1 MNDPR
6 PTLTV
11 IAGTNGA
18 GKSSIVGMFM
28 RRHGGEYYNADE
40 WARGLLGDDPE
51 LSQTEANGLAWL
63 AGKEMLEAAIE
74 QGRDYIFETTLGGNT
89 IPLLISRAAARGHRV
104 VIWYVGLESPET
116 HIDRVQARVRR
127 GGHDIPEEKIRERF
141 DRSIENLITLIP
153 HVDELKLFD
162 NSVDVDLAAGE
173 SPEVRGLLHVRDG
186 EIVSSVA
193 LADVPDWAKP
203 VFAAYLIR

>member
-1 MNDPR
+1 M
-6 PTLTV
+6 
-11 IAGTNGA
+11 
-18 GKSSIVGMFM
+18 
-28 RRHGGEYYNADE
+28 
-40 WARGLLGDDPE
+40 
-51 LSQTEANGLAWL
+51 
-63 AGKEMLEAAIE
+63 
-74 QGRDYIFETTLGGNT
+74 
-89 IPLLISRAAARGHRV
+89 
-104 VIWYVGLESPET
+104 
-116 HIDRVQARVRR
+116 
-127 GGHDIPEEKIRERF
+127 
-141 DRSIENLITLIP
+141 IP

>member
-127 GGHDIPEEKIRERF
+127 GGHDIPEEKSASA
-141 DRSIENLITLIP
+141 SI
-153 HVDELKLFD
+153 
-162 NSVDVDLAAGE
+162 A
-173 SPEVRGLLHVRDG
+173 
-186 EIVSSVA
+186 VSKTSSH
-193 LADVPDWAKP
+193 
-203 VFAAYLIR
+203 

>member
-173 SPEVRGLLHVRDG
+173 SPEVRALLHVRDG

-193 LADVPDWAKP
+193 LTDVPDWAKP